1 MTGATGPENRQL
13 RAVFFML
20 AAVII
25 CAALAIWGLMSLV
38 GIV

>member
-1 MTGATGPENRQL
+1 MTGAAGPEGRQM
-13 RAVFFML
+13 RVVVIML
-20 AAVII
+20 AVVVI